1 MMQAALKN
9 LNLRTAAI
17 SLVLLAPV
25 MARVVY
31 G

>member
-1 MMQAALKN
+1 MQAALKN

-17 SLVLLAPV
+17 SLLMLAPL
-25 MARVVY
+25 MARAVQ